1 MKNELAGW
9 RAQIDEVDRD
19 ILRLL
24 SRRARLVAEVGEL
37 KRESGRAVY
46 DPLRE
51 ADILAR
57 MRRENPGPFS
67 DEAVAR
73 LFTAIIHESRRF
85 EAELV
90 NLPRPGLRAG

>member
-1 MKNELAGW
+1 MQTDLAGW
-9 RAQIDEVDRD
+9 RAQIDAVDRE

-24 SRRARLVAEVGEL
+24 SHRARMVAEVGEL
-37 KRESGRAVY
+37 KREAGRAVY

-51 ADILAR
+51 ADILAC
-57 MRRENPGPFS
+57 MRHENPGPFS
-67 DEAVAR
+67 GDAVAR

-90 NLPRPGLRAG
+90 NLPQPARRVG